1 MASLAIR
8 CLAAVP
14 SERPAHAGEVAVA
27 VTAALTRSAD
37 EHRQAELNL
46 MRTDVEIGY
55 EKRSWFTSWL
65 KAIGLLLLLGLIWL
79 FGYGYRA
86 MTVQEAEWT
95 AKKEKDLQF
104 LQKMTGQRSP
114 RRKTN
119 AALRRR
125 MRSSD

>member
-1 MASLAIR
+1 M
-8 CLAAVP
+8 CVT
-14 SERPAHAGEVAVA
+14 AGEVAVA

-46 MRTDVEIGY
+46 MRTDIEIGY

-95 AKKEKDLQF
+95 AEKEKQLQW
-104 LQKMTGQRSP
+104 LQKTTEEANREKQSRIEAENKE
-114 RRKTN
+114 RKLWLESN
-119 AALRRR
+119 RKR
-125 MRSSD
+125 